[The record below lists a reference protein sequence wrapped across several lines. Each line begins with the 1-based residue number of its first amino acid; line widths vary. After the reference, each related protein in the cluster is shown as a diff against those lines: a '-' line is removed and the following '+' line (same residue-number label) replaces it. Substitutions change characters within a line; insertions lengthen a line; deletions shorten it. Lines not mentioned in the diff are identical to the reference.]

1 MYKYILMF
9 SLGGLLAYILCYAFQ
24 SDLNITK
31 TAEHKAEA
39 IVLNCRR
46 QFIPERDYVPDIQQ
60 KQLVYKSNECIKK
73 ELIDQLNKIFHKEKQ
88 QKILSSINLLEKANI
103 QFYNTLYTENK
114 YVLSSGT
121 LDLLLIQSSWEK
133 TLQSLLAD
141 VIFQEELNHF

>member
-1 MYKYILMF
+1 MI
-9 SLGGLLAYILCYAFQ
+9 
-24 SDLNITK
+24 N
-31 TAEHKAEA
+31 
-39 IVLNCRR
+39 
-46 QFIPERDYVPDIQQ
+46 
-60 KQLVYKSNECIKK
+60 
-73 ELIDQLNKIFHKEKQ
+73 LIHKEKQ

-141 VIFQEELNHF
+141 AIFQEELNHF